1 VADGPSLGGGGP
13 LLDGAAPTRTVELV
27 RCAVEVVGAFG
38 ECGVAAPAA
47 AAAAAAAA
55 ADDAAAAA
63 AIDPSAPAAA
73 AAPTTDAAVVAADVL
88 AVDVAATAVAADTPT
103 TAGAAAAACAAY
115 ADWEVPSIP
124 LHPRTAAGHTDA
136 FQAASDGHAAT
147 SSSAPSTPCSS
158 TSRTN
163 DR

>member
-1 VADGPSLGGGGP
+1 
-13 LLDGAAPTRTVELV
+13 VELV

-47 AAAAAAAA
+47 AA
-55 ADDAAAAA
+55 DDDDDDDDAAA

-103 TAGAAAAACAAY
+103 TAVAAAAACAAY